1 MPIFDDEPNAAVFT
15 TKHVMV
21 GNSPIVHVVHDED
34 GDWQFF
40 GPEENVQDQD
50 VMIVS
55 LQQVV
60 QRDPTV
66 LELADLPRGA
76 VATRVD
82 QAAPWEVGSAPIQMR
97 DNNS

>member
-1 MPIFDDEPNAAVFT
+1 MAAFQDDPDTSVFT
-15 TKHVMV
+15 TRQVMI
-21 GNSPIVHVVHDED
+21 GNSPIVYVVHDED

-40 GPEENVQDQD
+40 GPDENVQDSD

-66 LELADLPRGA
+66 LEIANLPRST
-76 VATRVD
+76 VATRD
-82 QAAPWEVGSAPIQMR
+82 DANTPWTKSSLPSTA
-97 DNNS
+97 